1 MEPITVKLKAPISRG
16 ENSEAVQEL
25 IFSREPKVGDLKGIR
40 LDNIRT
46 DDLIMVAGRL
56 CNQPPSVMDKLSLAD
71 AINVVEVIM
80 PFLDPFQ
87 EIMKK

>member
-1 MEPITVKLKAPISRG
+1 MEAITIKLKEPITRG
-16 ENSEAVQEL
+16 TNSEAIQEL
-25 IFSREPKVGDLKGIR
+25 VFSREPRVGDLKGIK

-56 CNQPPSVMDKLSLAD
+56 CNQPPSVMDQLSLAD
-71 AINVVEVIM
+71 AVAVVEVIM

-87 EIMKK
+87 GIMQK